1 MPKLGRLRLQR
12 LNKMRMRMAQSV
24 DSDAGAEIKIGFAF
38 LIKQPTAFA
47 AFKGDIE
54 TRESRQQ
61 SGGG

>member
-12 LNKMRMRMAQSV
+12 LNEMRMRMAQSV
-24 DSDAGAEIKIGFAF
+24 HSDARAEIEIGFAF
-38 LIKQPTAFA
+38 LIIEPAAFA
-47 AFKGDIE
+47 TFKTNVE